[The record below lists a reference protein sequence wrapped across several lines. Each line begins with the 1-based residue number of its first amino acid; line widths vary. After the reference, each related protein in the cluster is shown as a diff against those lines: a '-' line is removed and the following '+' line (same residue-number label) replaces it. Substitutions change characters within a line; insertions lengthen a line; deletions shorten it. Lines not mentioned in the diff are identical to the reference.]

1 MKKQTAV
8 RRFVSAMLAI
18 PMMLTVVTLTGCGAD
33 KPYDIHLQDY
43 VKVGEYKGISYIDF
57 KIRVTE
63 EEIQEEVE
71 KVLQKYSVQTERTE
85 GPLEEGDYASIQYK
99 LEVDGDKLNGS
110 SSRDYTI
117 HVGEETILE
126 DIDKALLG
134 KEAGETFEVQT
145 TFPEDFELS
154 SQMAGKEALFTIT
167 VKKIFDVTLPVLDD
181 AFVSENLGF
190 NTADDYLENLKAE
203 LYDQKQQDARFQAGE
218 EIWTKVLESSE
229 VLKYPEDEV
238 KQKQDALTESFRIIC
253 EKYGTTLEEA
263 LDSILK
269 TDETEF
275 MENIRTS
282 AESAVKEEMI
292 LYYIARE
299 NGLEM
304 TLQEQQ
310 AYLDDVLAENGIT
323 AREFKEKYS
332 TSIEEYAEESGILTS
347 LLYERVFDFLVEN
360 GVPE

>member
-1 MKKQTAV
+1 MKKQTAA
-8 RRFVSAMLAI
+8 RRFVSAFLAI
-18 PMMLTVVTLTGCGAD
+18 PMMLTAITLTGCSED

-43 VKVGEYKGISYIDF
+43 VKVGEYKGLPYTDF
-57 KIRVTE
+57 DIRVTE
-63 EEIQEEVE
+63 KEIQEEVE
-71 KVLQKYSVQTERTE
+71 KVLQKYSIQTERTE
-85 GPLEEGDYASIQYK
+85 GPLEEGDCASIQYK
-99 LEVDGDKLNGS
+99 LEVDGSKLNGAAFQY
-110 SSRDYTI
+110 YTVQ
-117 HVGEETILE
+117 VGKEVILE
-126 DIDKALLG
+126 DIDKALVG

-145 TFPEDFELS
+145 TFPEDFEMNS
-154 SQMAGKEALFTIT
+154 HMAGKEALFTIT
-167 VKKIFDVTLPVLDD
+167 VNKIFDVTLPVLDD
-181 AFVSENLGF
+181 EFVSENLGF
-190 NTADDYLENLKAE
+190 ETADAYLEDLEAD
-203 LYDQKQQDARFQAGE
+203 LYDQKQKDARYQAGE
-218 EIWTKVLESSE
+218 EIWARVLESSE
-229 VLKYPEDEV
+229 VLKYPESEV
-238 KQKQDALTESFRIIC
+238 KKKQTALTESFRIIC

-263 LDSILK
+263 LHSILK

-304 TLQEQQ
+304 TLQDQQ

-332 TSIEEYAEESGILTS
+332 TSIEEYAEESGIMTS

-360 GVPE
+360 GVAE

>member
-1 MKKQTAV
+1 M
-8 RRFVSAMLAI
+8 
-18 PMMLTVVTLTGCGAD
+18 
-33 KPYDIHLQDY
+33 
-43 VKVGEYKGISYIDF
+43 
-57 KIRVTE
+57 
-63 EEIQEEVE
+63 
-71 KVLQKYSVQTERTE
+71 
-85 GPLEEGDYASIQYK
+85 
-99 LEVDGDKLNGS
+99 
-110 SSRDYTI
+110 
-117 HVGEETILE
+117 
-126 DIDKALLG
+126 
-134 KEAGETFEVQT
+134 
-145 TFPEDFELS
+145 
-154 SQMAGKEALFTIT
+154 
-167 VKKIFDVTLPVLDD
+167 
-181 AFVSENLGF
+181 
-190 NTADDYLENLKAE
+190 
-203 LYDQKQQDARFQAGE
+203 
-218 EIWTKVLESSE
+218 
-229 VLKYPEDEV
+229 LKYPEDEV
-238 KQKQDALTESFRIIC
+238 KQKQAALTESFRIIC

>member
-1 MKKQTAV
+1 MKKQTAA
-8 RRFVSAMLAI
+8 RHFVSAMLAI
-18 PMMLTVVTLTGCGAD
+18 PMMLTAVTLTGCGAE
-33 KPYDIHLQDY
+33 KPYDINLQDY
-43 VKVGEYKGISYIDF
+43 VKVGEYKGLSYTDF
-57 KIRVTE
+57 ESRVTE

-71 KVLQKYSVQTERTE
+71 KVLQKYSIQTERTE
-85 GPLEEGDYASIQYK
+85 GTLEEGDYASIQYK
-99 LEVDGDKLNGS
+99 LEVDGSRLNS
-110 SSRDYTI
+110 APQYYTVQ
-117 HVGEETILE
+117 VGKEAILE
-126 DIDKALLG
+126 DIDKALVG
-134 KEAGETFEVQT
+134 KEAGETFEVKT
-145 TFPEDFELS
+145 TFPEDFEMNAH
-154 SQMAGKEALFTIT
+154 MAGKEALFTIT
-167 VKKIFDVTLPVLDD
+167 VNKIFDVTLPALDD

-190 NTADDYLENLKAE
+190 ETADAYLENLE
-203 LYDQKQQDARFQAGE
+203 ESLYDQKQKDARYQAGE
-218 EIWTKVLESSE
+218 EIWNKVLESSE

-238 KQKQDALTESFRIIC
+238 KNKQTALTESFRIIC

-263 LDSILK
+263 LHSILK

-304 TLQEQQ
+304 TLQDQQ

-332 TSIEEYAEESGILTS
+332 TSIEEYAEESGIMTS
-347 LLYERVFDFLVEN
+347 LIYERVFDFLVEN
-360 GVPE
+360 GVAE

>member
-8 RRFVSAMLAI
+8 RHFVSAMLAI
-18 PMMLTVVTLTGCGAD
+18 PMMLTAVTLTGCGAD
-33 KPYDIHLQDY
+33 KPYDIRLQDY
-43 VKVGEYKGISYIDF
+43 VKVGEYKGISYTDF

-63 EEIQEEVE
+63 KEIQEEVE

-85 GPLEEGDYASIQYK
+85 GTLEEGDYASIQYK

-110 SSRDYTI
+110 SSQYYTI

-126 DIDKALLG
+126 DIDKALVG

-167 VKKIFDVTLPVLDD
+167 VNKIFDVTLPVLDD

-190 NTADDYLENLKAE
+190 ETADAYLENLE
-203 LYDQKQQDARFQAGE
+203 ESLYDQKQKDARYQAGE
-218 EIWTKVLESSE
+218 EIWNKVLESSE

-238 KQKQDALTESFRIIC
+238 KKKQTALTESFRILC
-253 EKYGTTLEEA
+253 EKYGTTLKEA
-263 LDSILK
+263 LHSILK
-269 TDETEF
+269 TDEAAF
-275 MENIRTS
+275 MENIQSS
-282 AESAVKEEMI
+282 AENAVKEELV
-292 LYYIARE
+292 LYSIARE
-299 NGLEM
+299 NNLEM
-304 TLQEQQ
+304 TPQEQKE
-310 AYLDDVLAENGIT
+310 YLDRVLSENGLT

-332 TSIEEYAEESGILTS
+332 ASIEEYAEESGILTS

>member
-18 PMMLTVVTLTGCGAD
+18 PMMLTAVTLTGCGAD

-43 VKVGEYKGISYIDF
+43 VKVGEYKGISYTDF
-57 KIRVTE
+57 KIYVTE

-85 GPLEEGDYASIQYK
+85 GPLEEGDYANIQYK
-99 LEVDGDKLNGS
+99 LEVDGSKLNGAAS
-110 SSRDYTI
+110 QYYTVQ
-117 HVGEETILE
+117 VGKEAILE
-126 DIDKALLG
+126 DIDKALVG
-134 KEAGETFEVQT
+134 KEAGETFEVKT
-145 TFPEDFELS
+145 TFPEDFEMNAH
-154 SQMAGKEALFTIT
+154 MAGKEALFTIT
-167 VKKIFDVTLPVLDD
+167 VNKIFDVTLPTLDD

-190 NTADDYLENLKAE
+190 ETADAYLENLE
-203 LYDQKQQDARFQAGE
+203 ESLYDQKQKDARYQAGE
-218 EIWTKVLESSE
+218 EIWNKVLENSE

-238 KQKQDALTESFRIIC
+238 KNKQTALTESFRIIC
-253 EKYGTTLEEA
+253 EKYGTSLEEA

-269 TDETEF
+269 TDEAAF
-275 MENIRTS
+275 MENIRIS
-282 AESAVKEEMI
+282 AENAVKEEMI

-299 NGLEM
+299 NSLEM
-304 TLQEQQ
+304 TPQEQQ
-310 AYLDDVLAENGIT
+310 AYLNDVLAENGIT

-332 TSIEEYAEESGILTS
+332 ASIEEYAEESGIMTS

-360 GVPE
+360 GVPK